1 MNLTADPVLTLLP
14 SAFFTLLLGIAATH
28 KLTAWRVFEQQVA
41 DYRVLPKAWIVVAAV
56 LLPATEAL
64 LALGWLADGTRPVAA
79 ALTASLL
86 STYAGAMAWNL
97 RRGRDFIDCG
107 CGGVDGAQVIRPA
120 LVARNLLLAAVAA
133 AMALWSALLPA
144 GARVPGWIDWLSV
157 FAGAVA
163 LLGLYVTANQILAN
177 LPPQRVLD

>member
-1 MNLTADPVLTLLP
+1 MNLYAEPVLTLLP

-41 DYRVLPKAWIVVAAV
+41 DYRVLPKAWTGIAAV
-56 LLPATEAL
+56 LLPAAEAL
-64 LALGWLADGTRPVAA
+64 LALGWLADGTRAPAA
-79 ALTASLL
+79 GLTALL
-86 STYAGAMAWNL
+86 LATYAGAMAWNL
-97 RRGRDFIDCG
+97 RQGRDFIDCG

-133 AMALWSALLPA
+133 AMALWTSHLPLA
-144 GARVPGWIDWLSV
+144 TRVPGWIDWLSV
-157 FAGAVA
+157 FAGAAA
-163 LLGLYVTANQILAN
+163 LLGIHVTVNQILAN